1 MRTWK
6 WIFTAALLVSVSAAA
21 QQVAESQPSAQP
33 DAAAAA
39 PAASSPAPADA
50 TAPATAQ
57 TTDAAAPVT
66 VQSTDASPAASTP
79 VTSAPSASTPVAS
92 TSASAAD
99 PQAAQAQAPP
109 STAPAPTASTLPL
122 PTTMDQVVDRFIE
135 REHAL
140 MKALG
145 TRTPVVETYLQ
156 DLTADPQLGPVPSGD
171 HYFLG
176 RIDMGV
182 SVDRKDYLKE
192 QNTGMETRLLG
203 GFHKLYKVQ
212 YEPTGFSWMV
222 YADRADFD
230 RNHYEFHYIRREF
243 LGDVRCLV
251 FDVTPKKNS
260 GRGRFLGRIWVEDQ
274 EYNIVRLNGTYAPAP
289 RNSYFFHMDSW
300 RLNLIPGYWV
310 PSYIYSEEG
319 DFSAGVKNK
328 LAFKAQTRIWGYD
341 LKKGDKDDELTQI
354 RVDSVKDES
363 PTAQDASPL
372 QAEREW
378 QQQAEDN
385 VIERLTRA
393 GLLAPEGDVDHI
405 LQTVVN
411 NLEVTNNIDLP
422 RPVRTRVLLTA
433 PLETFSV
440 GNTIVISRGLI
451 DVLPDEASLAAVLS
465 HELAHIVLGHNLG
478 SKYAFNDRMLFSDD
492 STYSNL
498 GFKHIPE
505 EEAAADKKAIELLNN
520 SPYAQK
526 LDNVGLFLKA
536 LQAHTSQLNALLTT
550 HLGNPLAEN
559 GSLSRLSALSTK
571 GPALDNNKLDQV
583 AALPLGGRIKVNP
596 WSDSAEMVKTAPV
609 AITSARDKM
618 PFEVTPFYPRLAR
631 YGAATPSATPAT
643 AANSN
648 SGN

>member
-1 MRTWK
+1 
-6 WIFTAALLVSVSAAA
+6 
-21 QQVAESQPSAQP
+21 
-33 DAAAAA
+33 
-39 PAASSPAPADA
+39 
-50 TAPATAQ
+50 
-57 TTDAAAPVT
+57 
-66 VQSTDASPAASTP
+66 
-79 VTSAPSASTPVAS
+79 
-92 TSASAAD
+92 
-99 PQAAQAQAPP
+99 
-109 STAPAPTASTLPL
+109 
-122 PTTMDQVVDRFIE
+122 MDQVVNLFIE
-135 REHAL
+135 REHGL
-140 MKALG
+140 IKVLSN
-145 TRTPVVETYLQ
+145 RTPVVETYLQ
-156 DLTADPQLGPVPSGD
+156 NLTSDPQLGPVPSED

-176 RIDMGV
+176 RMDMGET
-182 SVDRKDYLKE
+182 VDRKDYLKE
-192 QNTGMETRLLG
+192 EEKGMQARLLG
-203 GFHKLYKVQ
+203 GIGKLYKIQ
-212 YEPTGFSWMV
+212 YQPLGFSWMV
-222 YADRADFD
+222 YADRTDFD
-230 RNHYEFHYIRREF
+230 REHYDFSYIRREF

-251 FDVTPKKNS
+251 FDVKPKPKS
-260 GRGRFLGRIWVEDQ
+260 GRGRFLGRVWVEDQ
-274 EYNIVRLNGTYAPAP
+274 GYNIVRLNGTYYPAAH
-289 RNSYFFHMDSW
+289 NTYFFHMDSW

-310 PSYIYSEEG
+310 PAYIYSEEG

-328 LAFKAQTRIWGYD
+328 TAFKAQTRIWGYD

-385 VIERLTRA
+385 VVERLTRA

-478 SKYAFNDRMLFSDD
+478 SKFAFNDRMLFSDD
-492 STYSNL
+492 STYQNL

-505 EEAAADKKAIELLNN
+505 EEQAADKKAVDLLKN

-536 LQAHTSQLNALLTT
+536 LQARAPQLGALLTT
-550 HLGNPLAEN
+550 HLGNPLTEGGN
-559 GSLSRLSALSTK
+559 VTRLSALSTQ
-571 GPALDNNKLDQV
+571 GPALDNAKLDQI
-583 AALPLGGRIKVNP
+583 AALPLGGRVKINP
-596 WSDSAEMVKTAPV
+596 WDDKAEMVKTAPV

-631 YGAATPSATPAT
+631 YGAGAPGAAPTT
-643 AANSN
+643 AASN
-648 SGN
+648 TNTGN

>member
-1 MRTWK
+1 MRTSNWML
-6 WIFTAALLVSVSAAA
+6 TAALLVSVSAAA
-21 QQVAESQPSAQP
+21 QQPAESQPLSAAANGPLPTESQPLSVGTVPPIADTTASAQ
-33 DAAAAA
+33 A
-39 PAASSPAPADA
+39 PAAQTAQSSPASQP
-50 TAPATAQ
+50 
-57 TTDAAAPVT
+57 AAP
-66 VQSTDASPAASTP
+66 QSQGQ
-79 VTSAPSASTPVAS
+79 
-92 TSASAAD
+92 
-99 PQAAQAQAPP
+99 QA
-109 STAPAPTASTLPL
+109 TAPAPTPSAMAQ

-135 REHAL
+135 REHGL
-140 MKALG
+140 MKALAN
-145 TRTPVVETYLQ
+145 RTPVVETYLQ
-156 DLTADPQLGPVPSGD
+156 DLSADPQLGPVPSGD

-176 RIDMGV
+176 RMDMGV

-192 QNTGMETRLLG
+192 QDKGMETRLMG
-203 GFHKLYKVQ
+203 GFNKLFKVQ
-212 YEPTGFSWMV
+212 YQPMGFSWMV
-222 YADRADFD
+222 YADRTDFD
-230 RNHYEFHYIRREF
+230 RTHYEFHYIRREF

-260 GRGRFLGRIWVEDQ
+260 GRGRFLGRVWVEDQ

-310 PSYIYSEEG
+310 PAYIYSEEG

-328 LAFKAQTRIWGYD
+328 MAFKAQTRIWGYD

-492 STYSNL
+492 STYANL

-505 EEAAADKKAIELLNN
+505 EEAAADKKALDLLNN

-536 LQAHTSQLNALLTT
+536 LQARAPQLNALLTT

-559 GSLSRLSALSTK
+559 GTVNRLSALESK

-583 AALPLGGRIKVNP
+583 AALPLGGRVKVNP
-596 WSDSAEMVKTAPV
+596 WDDKAEMVKTAPV

-631 YGAATPSATPAT
+631 YGTQTTPSAAPTT

>member
-1 MRTWK
+1 MRTSK
-6 WIFTAALLVSVSAAA
+6 WMFTAALLLSVSAAA
-21 QQVAESQPSAQP
+21 QQPAGSQPSADSGNVVQTTAQAP
-33 DAAAAA
+33 QASAPAPTQAA
-39 PAASSPAPADA
+39 PAPDS
-50 TAPATAQ
+50 AQ
-57 TTDAAAPVT
+57 
-66 VQSTDASPAASTP
+66 
-79 VTSAPSASTPVAS
+79 S
-92 TSASAAD
+92 TSAQATGTASQT
-99 PQAAQAQAPP
+99 PQTQGQQG
-109 STAPAPTASTLPL
+109 TAPAPAPSALAP
-122 PTTMDQVVDRFIE
+122 PSTMDQVVDRFIE
-135 REHAL
+135 REHGL
-140 MKALG
+140 MKALSN
-145 TRTPVVETYLQ
+145 RTPVVETYLQ
-156 DLTADPQLGPVPSGD
+156 NLTADPQLGPVPSDD

-176 RIDMGV
+176 RMDMGV
-182 SVDRKDYLKE
+182 NVDRKDYLKE
-192 QNTGMETRLLG
+192 QEKGMETRLMG
-203 GFHKLYKVQ
+203 GFNKLFKVQ
-212 YEPTGFSWMV
+212 YQPMGFSWMV
-222 YADRADFD
+222 YADRTDFD
-230 RNHYEFHYIRREF
+230 RTHYDFHYVRREF

-251 FDVTPKKNS
+251 FDVTPKRNS
-260 GRGRFLGRIWVEDQ
+260 GKGRFLGRVWVEDQ

-310 PSYIYSEEG
+310 PAYIYSEEG

-328 LAFKAQTRIWGYD
+328 IAFKAQTRIWGYD
-341 LKKGDKDDELTQI
+341 LKKEGKDDELTQI

-385 VIERLTRA
+385 VIERLTSA

-440 GNTIVISRGLI
+440 GNTIIISRGLI

-492 STYSNL
+492 STYANL

-505 EEAAADKKAIELLNN
+505 EETAADKKALDLLNN

-536 LQAHTSQLNALLTT
+536 LQARASRLNALLTT
-550 HLGNPLAEN
+550 HLGNPLAEGGTVN
-559 GSLSRLSALSTK
+559 RLSALSSK

-583 AALPLGGRIKVNP
+583 AALPLGGRIKINA
-596 WSDSAEMVKTAPV
+596 WDDKAEMVKTAPV

-631 YGAATPSATPAT
+631 WGASATPAASPNT
-643 AANSN
+643 ASN
-648 SGN
+648 SPTGN